1 MQRPLPPGTTVS
13 ITGRP
18 PLNVITLED
27 GKIVSDT
34 KTKWDNYQKLLSA
47 GSSRE
52 DAANFSF
59 GGKSKYSS
67 LSEAMV
73 GNFYDQ
79 MAKKN
84 IRKNIDFGMK
94 EEDVKKLLGDGKI
107 AEELL
112 KLWEE
117 AKSQIEKDRIDIQIN
132 ADKAKEQ
139 ISSISDKIKSSI
151 EKALDQSLGINIS
164 SGKQTRLSEV
174 SSIDK
179 NTGLLKLDEN
189 AKDILSPSQIEN
201 AKNLIESEN
210 QEITKLGSQLLE
222 LLPAWDDIFGKSAY
236 KSLETLLRG
245 M

>member
-1 MQRPLPPGTTVS
+1 
-13 ITGRP
+13 
-18 PLNVITLED
+18 
-27 GKIVSDT
+27 
-34 KTKWDNYQKLLSA
+34 
-47 GSSRE
+47 
-52 DAANFSF
+52 
-59 GGKSKYSS
+59 
-67 LSEAMV
+67 MV

-112 KLWEE
+112 KLWKE

-210 QEITKLGSQLLE
+210 QETTKLGSQLLE
-222 LLPAWDDIFGKSAY
+222 LLPAWDDILGKSAY

-245 M
+245 MREMINKDITTKK